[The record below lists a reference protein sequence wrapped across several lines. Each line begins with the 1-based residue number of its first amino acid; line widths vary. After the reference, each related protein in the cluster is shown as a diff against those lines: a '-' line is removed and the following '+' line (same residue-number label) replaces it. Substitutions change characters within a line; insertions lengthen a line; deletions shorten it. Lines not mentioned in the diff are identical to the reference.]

1 MNMPF
6 FLSLLLGLSLLQCK
20 SPTSA
25 ITESWTDDSAQP
37 PTFKK
42 VLVIAITKNG
52 AVRRYYENQ
61 MVKKLATKNVT
72 AVASLDGIPAKEEIS
87 PETFRKYFSNK
98 NIDAVLV
105 SRPVEVKEL
114 PVFVPGD
121 SGTAEYANF
130 YSYYNRVYGKAPA
143 PGSFGSSTLVRLVT
157 NLFDLASGQ
166 AVYSCKSNSYAHG
179 NGEQVMDELTGRIAK
194 DLKRKGFFK

>member
-1 MNMPF
+1 MPV

-25 ITESWTDDSAQP
+25 ITDSWADESIESPVYQ
-37 PTFKK
+37 K
-42 VLVIAITKNG
+42 VLVIAVTKNG
-52 AVRRYYENQ
+52 AVRRYYEDQ

-72 AVASLDGIPAKEEIS
+72 AVASLDGISAKEAIS
-87 PETFRKYFSNK
+87 PETFRKYFSNQG
-98 NIDAVLV
+98 IDAVLV

-130 YSYYNRVYGKAPA
+130 YSYYNHVYGKAPE
-143 PGSFGSSTLVRLVT
+143 PGSFGSNTLVRLVT
-157 NLFDLASGQ
+157 HLFDVSSEQ

-179 NGEQVMDELTGRIAK
+179 NGEQVMDELTARIAK
-194 DLKRKGFFK
+194 DLKRKGFFR